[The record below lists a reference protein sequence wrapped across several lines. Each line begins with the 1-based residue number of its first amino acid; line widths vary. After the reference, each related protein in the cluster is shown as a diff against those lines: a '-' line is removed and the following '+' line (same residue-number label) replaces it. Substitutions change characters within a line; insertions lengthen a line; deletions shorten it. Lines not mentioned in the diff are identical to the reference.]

1 MANPEVVVDFV
12 ANTTR
17 MVKGAQ
23 AAGAEAEGFGTKL
36 RSLGKFAAF
45 AAGGAALGAL
55 TAAVKL
61 GIDRFEEVQKET
73 AQTNAVLKSTGDA
86 AHVTAKQVADL
97 AEAIQH
103 KSGIDEATIHS
114 GENLLLTFR
123 NIRNETGKGND
134 IFTQATHVMA
144 DMSTALGE
152 DMNSAALQLG
162 KALQDP
168 IKGVAQ
174 LHREGV
180 DFTAGQI
187 ATIKSM
193 VDSGHTMAAQ
203 KLILQELNKE
213 FGGSADALGKTLPG
227 QIAIAKAA
235 FKDWAGSIVADVVP
249 VIEDMIGWLK
259 DHWPEIQAAIKNA
272 WAAISPV
279 LKALGADIAAVV
291 QVIKDNWGTIGP
303 VVNDFVQTFKDA
315 GKLIGDVLTVLAD
328 LLRGDWAQAW
338 HDFESVVG
346 DVMTSLL
353 HRVTAAVDAIK
364 LVVTVAWNAIKSVT
378 SLVWDG
384 IKALVST
391 ALHALEGLAGSVVG
405 SIRTRIEAAWKAIQ
419 KATNAVW
426 GGIRRTVGSVLTAMA
441 HAVSGSAI
449 VRSMEHVV
457 SEIKRLMTGLANWMR
472 NEAARMFHGAL
483 SVISDVFWV
492 VVHGAE
498 SAVNGVKHA
507 FGHLVGWLR
516 GLIHD
521 VAGIAKD
528 VAHAIAWP
536 INEVIKGWNGLH
548 FHIPKITL
556 PHITIFGHKI
566 GGESFGGWNI
576 GFPNLPL
583 IPFQQGGVVDRPTL
597 GLLGEA
603 GREIVTPE
611 TLLREILAEQRPQ
624 VRVFIGNQELK
635 GMIRTQV
642 VDASTGIARSLLA
655 NGA

>member
-1 MANPEVVVDFV
+1 
-12 ANTTR
+12 

-23 AAGAEAEGFGTKL
+23 AAGAEAEGFGSKL
-36 RSLGKFAAF
+36 KSMGKVAAL

-55 TAAVKL
+55 TEAVKI
-61 GIDRFEEVQKET
+61 GIDRFTEVQKET

-123 NIRNETGKGND
+123 DIRNETGKGND
-134 IFTQATHVMA
+134 IFNQATQIMA
-144 DMSTALGE
+144 DMSVALGE
-152 DMNSAALQLG
+152 NMNSAAIQLG

-168 IKGVAQ
+168 VKGITA

-180 DFTAGQI
+180 SFTQGQKD
-187 ATIKSM
+187 AIKAM
-193 VDSGHTMAAQ
+193 VDSGNTMGAQ
-203 KLILQELNKE
+203 KIILQELNKE

-235 FKDWAGSIVADVVP
+235 FKDWAGTLVADVIP
-249 VIEDMIGWLK
+249 YIQDMISWLK
-259 DHWPEIQAAIKNA
+259 DHWPEIQSAISDA
-272 WAAISPV
+272 WKAISPV
-279 LKALGADIAAVV
+279 LKALGDDIAAVA
-291 QVIKDNWGTIGP
+291 QAIKDHWSTIGP
-303 VVNDFVQTFKDA
+303 IVNDLVATMQLA
-315 GKLIGDVLTVLAD
+315 GKLIGDVLSTLAA
-328 LLRGDWAQAW
+328 LLRGDWSQAW
-338 HDFESVVG
+338 KDFEKVVS
-346 DVMTSLL
+346 DVLNLL
-353 HRVTAAVDAIK
+353 IDRVKSTFDMIKTIVTTAWDAIK
-364 LVVTVAWNAIKSVT
+364 TVTG
-378 SLVWDG
+378 LVWDG
-384 IKALVST
+384 IKALVT
-391 ALHALEGLAGSVVG
+391 AALHALQGVVDSIVG
-405 SIRTRIEAAWKAIQ
+405 SIRTRIEAAWKAIE
-419 KATNAVW
+419 KATSAVW
-426 GGIRRTVGSVLTAMA
+426 DGIKRTVGGVLTAMA
-441 HAVSGSAI
+441 NAVSGSAI
-449 VRSMEHVV
+449 VRAMEHVV
-457 SEIKRLMTGLANWMR
+457 SSIKRLMNGLASWMR
-472 NEAARMFHGAL
+472 HEGAAVFHGAL
-483 SVISDVFWV
+483 GAISNVFWII
-492 VVHGAE
+492 VHGAE
-498 SAVNGVKHA
+498 NAVNGVKHA
-507 FGHLVGWLR
+507 FGSVVGWLR
-516 GLIHD
+516 GLVRD
-521 VAGIAKD
+521 VTGVAKD

-642 VDASTGIARSLLA
+642 VDANTGIARTLLA
-655 NGA
+655 NGAG